1 MNNTA
6 LIAVIG
12 LGVLRSEGRSAELAP
27 GLPVYRADS
36 TVVMSQT
43 VPGFRAEV
51 RRITDSDS
59 LAEWDPKIEVDGS
72 GKVWM
77 QWLGASVV
85 ARQDEQVQL
94 QVHLAELGEGGLVDT
109 PDLVVPAGAY
119 DWLSHSIAKG
129 PDGRLWCASQMG
141 TGPVWDDYSGEI
153 VFPDGNP
160 PFAIGPCEDQPRPL
174 DSPMRPG
181 LLAFLGKEPVIIPF
195 LPVIRGEDE
204 WIWWEW
210 WSMEGTLPL
219 RFATSAEV
227 VHLDP
232 ALAFCCYWD
241 SYATALSRAGPSL
254 VVLWET
260 SYAFP
265 GPTGGHGE
273 DPTFATIIQPDSS
286 ATKTVAHV
294 TMSYGDSF
302 YGGRDIYY
310 YNYSRALGIGSDGPD
325 RVFVLSV
332 EDSLLSGPPARYQDR
347 IDEAD
352 VAGLYI
358 ADPVVQV
365 QALETPSLDTVDE
378 WTLGYDR
385 RAYREDSWPPPI
397 RAAITANHKAVGM
410 ALWRDGDLDLWILID
425 SSWYGPYP
433 IASDVEGG
441 VPAIA
446 VDARGR
452 YWMAWTRNKDIYAT
466 MVTPEELG
474 LEPPTSISGPETA
487 GYFAPSTSLAL
498 ARPNPFNAST
508 LIAYSVGSPGHVSL
522 IICNALGQVVD
533 TLVDRVQPT
542 ASYSVSW
549 EPAAGVS
556 SGVYLAR
563 LVTPDAIETR
573 KIMLL
578 R

>member
-6 LIAVIG
+6 LVAAIG
-12 LGVLRSEGRSAELAP
+12 LGVLLSEGRSVELAP
-27 GLPVYRADS
+27 GWPVYRADS

-43 VPGFRAEV
+43 VPGFGAEV
-51 RRITDSDS
+51 RRITNSET
-59 LAEWDPKIEVDGS
+59 LTEREPRIEIDGQ

-77 QWLGASVV
+77 QWLAASVV
-85 ARQDEQVQL
+85 EREEEQVQL
-94 QVHLAELGEGGLVDT
+94 QVHLAELDEAGIVGT

-119 DWLSHSIAKG
+119 GWLSHSIAKG
-129 PDGRLWCASQMG
+129 PDGRLWCASQTA
-141 TGPVWDDYSGEI
+141 TGQVWDDYSGDN
-153 VFPDGNP
+153 VFPDEYP
-160 PFAIGPCEDQPRPL
+160 PLAIHPCADEPRAL
-174 DSPMRPG
+174 DSSMRPG
-181 LLAFLGKEPVIIPF
+181 SLAFLGKEPVIIPL
-195 LPVIRGEDE
+195 LPLIRWEDE

-219 RFATSAEV
+219 RFATSGEEV
-227 VHLDP
+227 YLDP

-241 SYATALSRAGPSL
+241 SYATALSKAGTSL

-273 DPTFATIIQPDSS
+273 DPTFATIVQPDSS
-286 ATKTVAHV
+286 VTRTVANV
-294 TMSYGDSF
+294 RMSYGDSF
-302 YGGRDIYY
+302 HGGRDHYY

-325 RVFVLSV
+325 RVVVLSV
-332 EDSLLSGPPARYQDR
+332 EDEQLSGPPAFPVYRT
-347 IDEAD
+347 DEA
-352 VAGLYI
+352 GFYT

-385 RAYREDSWPPPI
+385 RGYREDSWPPPI
-397 RAAITANHKAVGM
+397 TAAITANHEAVGL
-410 ALWRDGDLDLWILID
+410 ALWRDGNLDLWILID
-425 SSWYGPYP
+425 SSWYGPYS
-433 IASDVEGG
+433 IASDVEAG

-446 VDARGR
+446 VDGKGR
-452 YWMAWTRNKDIYAT
+452 YWMAWTRNKDIYTT

-474 LEPPTSISGPETA
+474 LESPTSISGPEIA
-487 GYFAPSTSLAL
+487 GPVPAGTSLAP

-508 LIAYSVGSPGHVSL
+508 LISYSVGSPGQVSL

-533 TLVDRVQPT
+533 TVVDRLQP
-542 ASYSVSW
+542 AGSYSVSW
-549 EPAAGVS
+549 NAAAGLS

-563 LVTPDAIETR
+563 LVTPDAMETR
-573 KIMLL
+573 KLMLL